1 MGMPAEP
8 VVAPGKRPSGT
19 DQVDSV
25 IQAFL
30 NDRGQ
35 QKIIPER
42 DSEIDRITFLL
53 EQLKMLQE

>member
-1 MGMPAEP
+1 MGMSAEP
-8 VVAPGKRPSGT
+8 VVAPGKKPSGT
-19 DQVDSV
+19 DQVDGV

-35 QKIIPER
+35 SKIIPER

-53 EQLKMLQE
+53 EQL